1 MLKWTSI
8 GREEPCQR
16 RNFGDESFD
25 IPEDISSVFPGA
37 SSYRLVSNARRS
49 NLESLYNYRINPLYA
64 EDEWQKSQSAEST
77 APSLS
82 SGYGSSQGMEIEK
95 SNLNVL
101 NFQDS

>member
-37 SSYRLVSNARRS
+37 SS
-49 NLESLYNYRINPLYA
+49 YRINPLYA

-101 NFQDS
+101 NFQEVLKIF